1 MDIDVSGLYMI
12 ISSYSSDVKEI
23 APQNKTQNSVLVYEI
38 GTINRLHIE
47 GTG

>member
-23 APQNKTQNSVLVYEI
+23 APQNKTQNSLLLYEI
-38 GTINRLHIE
+38 GSYNKTY
-47 GTG
+47 